1 MDGFRVLRSKEN
13 HGQFVICSPYI
24 SFEWNYG
31 SPCLP
36 SLLACPTDNTYGCS
50 KIFLSFPFICV
61 DYDIFN
67 LTKRCGGSKT
77 GLYIYILLC
86 FYVSGPCLCNM
97 WIGLETSRTES
108 LVVFNLC
115 YQLSF
120 ADFFVQKEFRNKINS
135 TSVESGVFGMGKSS
149 TER

>member
-1 MDGFRVLRSKEN
+1 MTFSILQKGVVVQRLD
-13 HGQFVICSPYI
+13 
-24 SFEWNYG
+24 
-31 SPCLP
+31 
-36 SLLACPTDNTYGCS
+36 
-50 KIFLSFPFICV
+50 
-61 DYDIFN
+61 
-67 LTKRCGGSKT
+67 
-77 GLYIYILLC
+77 YIYILLC

-120 ADFFVQKEFRNKINS
+120 ADFFAQKEFRKKINS